1 MRGFFGKQQYAAG
14 APGRLTMKLSKHL
27 CRECSTCAMFLNSPL
42 TVSMIALFLVSILSE
57 TEKTGFTPFHSS
69 NQSSGHEPIIFD
81 CQPDELWINRLRQN
95 NIQDAGKQRQNRTE
109 NVMNVPSYHTK
120 TLMTDWS

>member
-57 TEKTGFTPFHSS
+57 TEKQGLHHFTP
-69 NQSSGHEPIIFD
+69 PINHRVTSRLYSIV
-81 CQPDELWINRLRQN
+81 NR
-95 NIQDAGKQRQNRTE
+95 
-109 NVMNVPSYHTK
+109 MNCG
-120 TLMTDWS
+120 